1 MTTSRSVLSVL
12 MAVLFL
18 SAPAGLRGQVNPAD
32 AWEKRVNDLQPPDKV
47 MEAIGVKP
55 GMVIGEIGAGRGR
68 YTVHLA
74 GKVGPAGKIYA
85 NDIDAGSLAYLRE
98 RCQRDGIGNVITVF
112 GRMDDPLFPSGSLD
126 MVFMVNTYHHLARP
140 VVLLRNIIP
149 GLKPGAIVA
158 VVEHDPEKSGAE
170 FQKESTSQEAL
181 RKQAADAGFEVVRV
195 ETFLEKDNIYILRV
209 KQS

>member
-1 MTTSRSVLSVL
+1 
-12 MAVLFL
+12 MAVLL
-18 SAPAGLRGQVNPAD
+18 WLVPAGLLGQVNPAD

-98 RCQRDGIGNVITVF
+98 RCQRDGIGNVVSVF
-112 GRMDDPLFPSGSLD
+112 GRMDDPLFPAGSLD

-149 GLKPGAIVA
+149 SLKPGAIVA
-158 VVEHDPEKSGAE
+158 VVELDPDKSGAE
-170 FQKESTSQEAL
+170 FQKESTSPEAL
-181 RKQAADAGFEVVRV
+181 RKQADEAGFEVVRI

-209 KQS
+209 KES

>member
-1 MTTSRSVLSVL
+1 MTTPRSVLSALFTVV
-12 MAVLFL
+12 VLFTT
-18 SAPAGLRGQVNPAD
+18 SGAGVQVNPAD
-32 AWEKRVNDLQPPDKV
+32 AWEKRINELQPPDKV

-74 GKVGPAGKIYA
+74 DKVGPAGKVYA

-98 RCQRDGIGNVITVF
+98 RCQRDGIGNIITIL
-112 GRMDDPLFPSGSLD
+112 GRMDDPLFPAGSLD

-140 VVLLRNIIP
+140 VVLLRNLIP

-158 VVEHDPEKSGAE
+158 IVEHDPEKYGPE
-170 FQKESTSQEAL
+170 FQKESTSLEAL
-181 RKQAADAGFEVVRV
+181 RKQAADAGFEVVRI
-195 ETFLEKDNIYILRV
+195 ETFLEQDNIYVLRI
-209 KQS
+209 KKS